1 MNTASLGIALVKWFP
16 IISTL
21 VIIISFS
28 AALINVPIIVNIL
41 SYPFGA
47 PINTCILLLV
57 LSKVF
62 KFCIWHRVLIVNL
75 LIIAIFAW
83 INCIYRISSDLTN
96 IWIILLIA
104 SISALL
110 SLIIYSQYG
119 WTRISTH

>member
-110 SLIIYSQYG
+110 SLIIYLQYG

>member
-28 AALINVPIIVNIL
+28 AALIDVPIIVNIL

-110 SLIIYSQYG
+110 SLIIYLQYG